1 MSLSESTLF
10 LNTVSNNVKLEDQE
24 VELNENLIQQPLF
37 EIGHDLFDS
46 VFDSNAP
53 LFDAST
59 DDNEIMS
66 LFNVNNDNAGES
78 STDSPIDAE
87 LDEDVLSLMSPVE
100 QRSMSLPVGPL
111 SIYNDQP
118 MDDGSLTKRSHS
130 TMDMLSPEDIDAAA
144 GSTAKKS
151 KKDKLGC
158 TPYTRKQRSQP
169 LEPIV
174 PKSSD
179 VASVKR
185 ARNTEAARR
194 SRARK
199 MERMSQLESKCEDL
213 IKENDALKNEV
224 MALKRLLNHH

>member
-10 LNTVSNNVKLEDQE
+10 LNSVSTGSIKLEDQQL
-24 VELNENLIQQPLF
+24 ELNEHLIQQPIF
-37 EIGHDLFDS
+37 EIGNDLFDS
-46 VFDSNAP
+46 VFDSTTP
-53 LFDAST
+53 LFDHNGSNAAEE
-59 DDNEIMS
+59 NEIMS
-66 LFNVNNDNAGES
+66 LFNTNHGE
-78 STDSPIDAE
+78 
-87 LDEDVLSLMSPVE
+87 EDVEENTPSVAESPDDILSLMSSPEVLE

-111 SIYNDQP
+111 SIYNDQQQMEP
-118 MDDGSLTKRSHS
+118 LEDQKRSYS
-130 TMDMLSPEDIDAAA
+130 TMSGAAA
-144 GSTAKKS
+144 GVKKT

-169 LEPIV
+169 LEPII

-199 MERMSQLESKCEDL
+199 MERMTQLESKCEDL
-213 IKENDALKNEV
+213 IQENDSLKNEII
-224 MALKRLLNHH
+224 ALKKLLNHQ